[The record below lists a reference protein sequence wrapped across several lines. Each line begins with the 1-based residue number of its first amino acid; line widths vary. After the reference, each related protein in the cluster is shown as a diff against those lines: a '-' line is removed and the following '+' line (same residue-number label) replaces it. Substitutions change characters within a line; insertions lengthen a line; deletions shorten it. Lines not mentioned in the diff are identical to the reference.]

1 MAEETKT
8 PRTLAQIQ
16 ATIKAARDS
25 VWVVTDTLEKLAA
38 GQPATKERKGNIDR
52 NVGHLKLV
60 VADPEVV
67 GSGEDIADLIAAIAA
82 GEAKLAEDI
91 WPAPETTQD

>member
-1 MAEETKT
+1 MEEIRQ
-8 PRTLAQIQ
+8 RTLEEIQ
-16 ATIKAARDS
+16 ATIRAARDS
-25 VWVVTDTLEKLAA
+25 VWVINDTIAKIAD
-38 GQPATKERKGNIDR
+38 GATPSNELKGNIER

-67 GSGEDIADLIAAIAA
+67 TSNEDISDLHAAITA

-91 WPAPETTQD
+91 WPAQSSLV